1 MAESMI
7 LDGKKVANEIY
18 DKLKVIIENNH
29 LKGDMKLVIITTGDE
44 YASKVY
50 VRSKVSKCN
59 ELGIVPFTC
68 HYDFLND
75 DSLRS
80 IFNKLKS
87 LNYPPFIIQ
96 LPITGCVSRSHI
108 YDSLLEDMVNDGYG
122 ACSFAP
128 AMIRDMDVDG
138 LISRENLLYLNDPEY
153 LYGMYPPRILPK
165 TNLPCTPLGIMTLLN
180 HYQYFMM
187 NPQPR
192 VVILGRSDLVGKPL
206 EKMLMD
212 KDCTV
217 TVCHSK
223 TAFPDMMNYIDNAD
237 IIISTMGNTNILT
250 YNNLHYIENSLSEKY
265 LVDVGINRDDKGNL
279 RGDCDPTILPWFKA
293 YTPVPGGVGPM
304 TVAML
309 MCNVVK
315 KYQVSCAHDYAGAIP
330 YVYPSKYTPKFMEI
344 YK

>member
-1 MAESMI
+1 MAEGMI

-18 DKLKVIIENNH
+18 DKLKVIIENNN
-29 LKGDMKLVIITTGDE
+29 LKGNMKLIIITTGDE

-59 ELGIVPFTC
+59 ELGIVPFTY

-108 YDSLLEDMVNDGYG
+108 YDSLLECMINDGYG

-128 AMIRDMDVDG
+128 AKIRDMDVDG

-165 TNLPCTPLGIMTLLN
+165 TNLSCTPLGIMTLLN

-192 VVILGRSDLVGKPL
+192 VVILGRSDIVGKPL

-223 TAFPDMMNYIDNAD
+223 TPELAITEAIDNAD
-237 IIISTMGNTNILT
+237 LIISAMGNMNILT
-250 YNNLHYIENSLSEKY
+250 YNMLHYLGDSLSKKT
-265 LVDVGINRDDKGNL
+265 LIDVGINRDFKGNL

-315 KYQVSCAHDYAGAIP
+315 NYQASCAHDYAGAIP
-330 YVYPSKYTPKFMEI
+330 YVYPSKFTPKFMEI

>member
-1 MAESMI
+1 M
-7 LDGKKVANEIY
+7 
-18 DKLKVIIENNH
+18 
-29 LKGDMKLVIITTGDE
+29 
-44 YASKVY
+44 
-50 VRSKVSKCN
+50 
-59 ELGIVPFTC
+59 
-68 HYDFLND
+68 
-75 DSLRS
+75 
-80 IFNKLKS
+80 
-87 LNYPPFIIQ
+87 
-96 LPITGCVSRSHI
+96 
-108 YDSLLEDMVNDGYG
+108 
-122 ACSFAP
+122 
-128 AMIRDMDVDG
+128 
-138 LISRENLLYLNDPEY
+138 
-153 LYGMYPPRILPK
+153 
-165 TNLPCTPLGIMTLLN
+165 
-180 HYQYFMM
+180 HYQYFD
-187 NPQPR
+187 NYIKPNA
-192 VVILGRSDLVGKPL
+192 VILGRSDLVGKPL

-223 TAFPDMMNYIDNAD
+223 TRLTYLMDCIDNAD
-237 IIISTMGNTNILT
+237 IIISAMGNTNILT

>member
-1 MAESMI
+1 MSEGMI

-18 DKLKVIIENNH
+18 DKLKVIIDNNH
-29 LKGDMKLVIITTGDE
+29 LKDNMKLVIITTGNE

-59 ELGIVPFTC
+59 ELGIVPFTY

-75 DSLRS
+75 DSLQS

-87 LNYPPFIIQ
+87 LKYPSFIIQ

-108 YDSLLEDMVNDGYG
+108 YDSLLEYMINDGYG

-128 AMIRDMDVDG
+128 AKIRDMDVDG

-223 TAFPDMMNYIDNAD
+223 TPELAITEAIDNAD
-237 IIISTMGNTNILT
+237 LIISAMGNMNILT
-250 YNNLHYIENSLSEKY
+250 YNMLHYLGDSLSKKT
-265 LVDVGINRDDKGNL
+265 LIDVGINRDSNGNL
-279 RGDCDPTILPWFKA
+279 RGDCDPNILPWFKA

-315 KYQVSCAHDYAGAIP
+315 NYQASCAHDYAGAIP
-330 YVYPSKYTPKFMEI
+330 YVYPSKFTPKFMEI

>member
-29 LKGDMKLVIITTGDE
+29 LKGNMKLVIITTGDE

-59 ELGIVPFTC
+59 ELGIVPFTY

-153 LYGMYPPRILPK
+153 LYGMYLPHILPN

-180 HYQYFMM
+180 HYQYFD
-187 NPQPR
+187 NYIKPNA
-192 VVILGRSDLVGKPL
+192 VILGRSDLVGKPL

-223 TAFPDMMNYIDNAD
+223 TRLTYLMDCIDNAD
-237 IIISTMGNTNILT
+237 IIISAMGNTNILT

-315 KYQVSCAHDYAGAIP
+315 KYQASCAHDYAGAIP

>member
-29 LKGDMKLVIITTGDE
+29 LKGNMKLVIITTGDE

-59 ELGIVPFTC
+59 ELGIVPFTY

-75 DSLRS
+75 ESLRS
-80 IFNKLKS
+80 MFNKLKS
-87 LNYPPFIIQ
+87 LKYPPFIIQ

-108 YDSLLEDMVNDGYG
+108 YDSLLKYMIDDGYEI
-122 ACSFAP
+122 CAP
-128 AMIRDMDVDG
+128 VMIRDMDVDG
-138 LISRENLLYLNDPEY
+138 LISHENLLYLNDPEY
-153 LYGMYPPRILPK
+153 LYGMYPSHLLPK
-165 TNLPCTPLGIMTLLN
+165 TNLPCTPLGIMTLLDYYN
-180 HYQYFMM
+180 YFDRF
-187 NPQPR
+187 NKIR
-192 VVILGRSDLVGKPL
+192 AVILGRSDLVGKPL

-237 IIISTMGNTNILT
+237 IIISAMGNTNILT
-250 YNNLHYIENSLSEKY
+250 YNNLHYMKESLSDKY
-265 LVDVGINRDDKGNL
+265 LVDVGINRDEMGNL
-279 RGDCDPTILPWFKA
+279 RGDCAPNILPWFKA

-315 KYQVSCAHDYAGAIP
+315 YYQASYESNYAGAIP

>member
-18 DKLKVIIENNH
+18 DKLKVIIENIY
-29 LKGDMKLVIITTGDE
+29 LKDNMKLVIITTGDE

-59 ELGIVPFTC
+59 ELGIVPFTY

-75 DSLRS
+75 DSLQS

-87 LNYPPFIIQ
+87 LKYPPFIIQ

-108 YDSLLEDMVNDGYG
+108 YNSLLEYMINDGYD

-153 LYGMYPPRILPK
+153 LYGMYPPHILPK

-279 RGDCDPTILPWFKA
+279 RGDCDPTILSWFKG

-315 KYQVSCAHDYAGAIP
+315 FYQASYEHDYAGAIP
-330 YVYPSKYTPKFMEI
+330 YVYPSKFTPKFMEI
-344 YK
+344 YR

>member
-1 MAESMI
+1 MSEGMI

-18 DKLKVIIENNH
+18 DKLKVIIEKNH
-29 LKGDMKLVIITTGDE
+29 LKGNMKLVIITTGDE
-44 YASKVY
+44 YASKIY
-50 VRSKVSKCN
+50 VRSKVSKCD
-59 ELGIVPFTC
+59 ELGITPFTY

-80 IFNKLKS
+80 MFNKLKS
-87 LNYPPFIIQ
+87 LKYPPFIIQ

-108 YDSLLEDMVNDGYG
+108 YDSLLKYMIDDGYEI
-122 ACSFAP
+122 CAP
-128 AMIRDMDVDG
+128 VMIRDMDVDG
-138 LISRENLLYLNDPEY
+138 LISHENLLYLNDPEY
-153 LYGMYPPRILPK
+153 LYGMYPSHLLPK
-165 TNLPCTPLGIMTLLN
+165 TNLPCTPLGIMTLLDYYN
-180 HYQYFMM
+180 YFDRF
-187 NPQPR
+187 NKIR
-192 VVILGRSDLVGKPL
+192 AVILGRSDLVGKPL

-237 IIISTMGNTNILT
+237 IIISAMGNTNILT
-250 YNNLHYIENSLSEKY
+250 YNNLHYMKESLSDKY
-265 LVDVGINRDDKGNL
+265 LVDVGINRDEMGNL
-279 RGDCDPTILPWFKA
+279 RGDCAPNILPWFKA

-315 KYQVSCAHDYAGAIP
+315 YYQASYESNYAGAIP
-330 YVYPSKYTPKFMEI
+330 YVYPSKFTPKFMEI

>member
-1 MAESMI
+1 
-7 LDGKKVANEIY
+7 
-18 DKLKVIIENNH
+18 
-29 LKGDMKLVIITTGDE
+29 
-44 YASKVY
+44 
-50 VRSKVSKCN
+50 
-59 ELGIVPFTC
+59 
-68 HYDFLND
+68 
-75 DSLRS
+75 
-80 IFNKLKS
+80 
-87 LNYPPFIIQ
+87 
-96 LPITGCVSRSHI
+96 
-108 YDSLLEDMVNDGYG
+108 
-122 ACSFAP
+122 
-128 AMIRDMDVDG
+128 
-138 LISRENLLYLNDPEY
+138 
-153 LYGMYPPRILPK
+153 MYPPRILPK

-187 NPQPR
+187 YPQPR

-304 TVAML
+304 TVVML

-330 YVYPSKYTPKFMEI
+330 YVYPSKFTPKFMEI

>member
-7 LDGKKVANEIY
+7 LDGKKIANEIY
-18 DKLKVIIENNH
+18 DKLKVIIENNR
-29 LKGDMKLVIITTGDE
+29 LKGNMKLVIITTGDE

-59 ELGIVPFTC
+59 ELGIVPFTY

-108 YDSLLEDMVNDGYG
+108 YESLLEDMVNDGYG

-128 AMIRDMDVDG
+128 AKIRDMDVDG

-153 LYGMYPPRILPK
+153 LYGMYSPRILPK

-223 TAFPDMMNYIDNAD
+223 TPELAITEAIDNAD
-237 IIISTMGNTNILT
+237 LIISAMGNMNILT
-250 YNNLHYIENSLSEKY
+250 YNMLHYLGDSLSKKT
-265 LVDVGINRDDKGNL
+265 LIDVGINRDSKGNL

-309 MCNVVK
+309 MCNIVK
-315 KYQVSCAHDYAGAIP
+315 NYQAPCAHDYAGAIP
-330 YVYPSKYTPKFMEI
+330 YMYPSKFTPKFMEI